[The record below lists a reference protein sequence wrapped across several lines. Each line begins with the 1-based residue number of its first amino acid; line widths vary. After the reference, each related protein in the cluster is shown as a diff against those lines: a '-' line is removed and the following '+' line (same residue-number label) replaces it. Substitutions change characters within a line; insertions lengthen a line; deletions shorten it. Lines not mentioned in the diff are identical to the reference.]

1 MLKKSKKSSP
11 ELEEKRKAKQARN
24 KEILKAFKAL
34 QKQYKGASITKIYR
48 NFIFPKYYISRNTLY
63 KIFKTDIKQ
72 ELENIEIEI
81 KKIENE

>member
-1 MLKKSKKSSP
+1 MNKKTAIRIIRSKKNK
-11 ELEEKRKAKQARN
+11 LLRYEK
-24 KEILKAFKAL
+24 ILTEFEAL
-34 QKQYKGASITKIYR
+34 QKQYKGTSITKIYR

>member
-1 MLKKSKKSSP
+1 MNKKTAIRIIRSKKNK
-11 ELEEKRKAKQARN
+11 LLRYEK
-24 KEILKAFKAL
+24 ILTEFEAL

-72 ELENIEIEI
+72 ELENIETEI